1 MRKKEKAIE
10 VIAIKRRNRKIE
22 KDLGKKNTRN
32 KNKINID
39 LEMTNRN
46 IQINN
51 AMIKNRKRSIK
62 KNGNDQDKE
71 IDIKKNANMIDREN
85 INEIIDV
92 ENDIRLFIDK

>member
-46 IQINN
+46 I
-51 AMIKNRKRSIK
+51 
-62 KNGNDQDKE
+62 
-71 IDIKKNANMIDREN
+71 
-85 INEIIDV
+85 
-92 ENDIRLFIDK
+92 

>member
-1 MRKKEKAIE
+1 
-10 VIAIKRRNRKIE
+10 
-22 KDLGKKNTRN
+22 
-32 KNKINID
+32 
-39 LEMTNRN
+39 
-46 IQINN
+46 
-51 AMIKNRKRSIK
+51 MIKNRKRSIK